1 MTPSVLTLYRSYKP
15 ILEPYGKMQDQDK
28 EMVPVEAMIESLQ
41 QLKDAMDTF
50 DLDGADA
57 AMRAIEGY
65 VFPESCRDKIEN
77 LSAYVAD
84 VAMEEVILLTD
95 ELMEALQ
102 K

>member
-1 MTPSVLTLYRSYKP
+1 MVTGRESAGWPRWGLY
-15 ILEPYGKMQDQDK
+15 
-28 EMVPVEAMIESLQ
+28 V
-41 QLKDAMDTF
+41 TF